1 MAVSIIPFKMPEPM
15 EIPEHIVSMLRELPK
30 HDAVAKAMELLIE
43 IDAAHTTI
51 YEAVDDDGNLQLKE
65 VLSTESASASTLK
78 QQLES
83 GEIYGKRLTQM
94 EADSLAA
101 QAFAQESSLLVMGQV
116 DGGTQS
122 ALPADLQK
130 HLLAGA
136 DSGNVGYIYVLL
148 FSGADDR
155 PLGAL
160 TLIRPFVEGPLNH
173 EQPNITERVRQEL
186 CSILDS

>member
-1 MAVSIIPFKMPEPM
+1 MAVSIIPFKMPEPV

-30 HDAVAKAMELLIE
+30 DAAVAKAMELLIE

-51 YEAVDDDGNLQLKE
+51 YEAVDEDGNLQLKE

-78 QQLES
+78 QQLQS
-83 GEIYGKRLTQM
+83 GDIYGRRLTQM

-101 QAFAQESSLLVMGQV
+101 QAFAQESSLLVMGQIEE
-116 DGGTQS
+116 GAQN
-122 ALPADLQK
+122 ALPAVLQK
-130 HLLAGA
+130 HLLAGS
-136 DSGNVGYIYVLL
+136 DSGNAGYIYVLL

-160 TLIRPFVEGPLNH
+160 TLIRPFAEGPLNH

-186 CSILDS
+186 CSILDA